1 MRRLVVAGSI
11 NTDLVVRV
19 RRFPR
24 PGETVVGSSFNT
36 YGGGKGAN
44 QACAAA
50 RLGAT
55 VTMLGAVGDD
65 AYREQR
71 LAGLRD
77 AGVSTERVLTRA
89 DVPGGIAL
97 IQVEETG
104 QNAIVLVPGA
114 NDSVT
119 PSDIEGHLPALLED
133 RDILCAQFELPLESV
148 RAALEVARDNGA
160 LTVVNTAPFV
170 EGGGDLLPLIDVLV
184 VNEIEAG
191 QLLDREPVSVEEAP
205 EAAAMLLENGPGAV
219 FITLGAAGAYILG
232 TDTRRQ
238 IAAPRVEVID
248 TTGAGDACVG
258 AFVAA
263 LAQDWTLDAA
273 AERAVFAG
281 SFAVQRHG
289 AQSSQPT
296 VEELDEFIARHRD
309 S

>member
-1 MRRLVVAGSI
+1 MRRLIVAGSI

-24 PGETVVGSSFNT
+24 PGETVVGTSFKT

-50 RLGAT
+50 RLEAA
-55 VTMLGAVGDD
+55 VTMIGAVGND
-65 AYREQR
+65 AYREER

-77 AGVSTERVLTRA
+77 AGVSTEYVFTRT
-89 DVPGGIAL
+89 DVPGGVAL

-114 NDSVT
+114 NDTITS
-119 PSDIEGHLPALLED
+119 SDIEANLPALLED
-133 RDILCAQFELPLESV
+133 GSILCAQFELPLDSV
-148 RAALEVARDNGA
+148 RAALEVARAHGA
-160 LTVVNTAPFV
+160 STVVNTAPFV
-170 EGGGDLLPLIDVLV
+170 EGGELLLPLIDALV

-191 QLLDREPVSVEEAP
+191 QLLDREPVAVDEAP
-205 EAAAMLLENGPGAV
+205 EAASMLLEQGPGAV
-219 FITLGAAGAYILG
+219 LITLGAAGAYILG
-232 TDTRRQ
+232 SVARRQ
-238 IAAPRVEVID
+238 IDAPRVEVVD

-296 VEELDEFIARHRD
+296 LEELDEFIARHRD